1 MLKLRFEEVSEVVM
15 VVRVAVAVVMIKMSV
30 PKLKGRYSRYLKFLV
45 NCNILVVVE
54 ELVIVLSNVLCSK

>member
-1 MLKLRFEEVSEVVM
+1 M